1 MSAPPASSAP
11 AVAVPPPAAGG
22 PAPEQGQPA
31 GPPAEGTGAPAPDVQ
46 KPDPTGPGSAAGDP
60 DPGTGAPAA
69 GSPGS
74 GNPNS
79 GSDNTDATH
88 PGDGTAGDGAAGD
101 GAAGDGAAAGG
112 GPGHPGR
119 PDDAPTTYIGAPD
132 GTSGTPADQPPPQS
146 KGYWDVDPAKLA
158 GFSVACTAARFG
170 LAAVQT
176 RVERM
181 QGEDYT
187 PQLGTSPV
195 GRQLARKFDDRLNG
209 DTGLRGLLAEAMRRM
224 DRFIESAEKVRDG
237 YRESEEIARDAIG
250 QAEQRTAG

>member
-22 PAPEQGQPA
+22 PAPEHGQPA

-88 PGDGTAGDGAAGD
+88 PGDGTAGDGTAGD
-101 GAAGDGAAAGG
+101 GAVAGG